1 MGRITPKP
9 RQGAL
14 ISGDQASQTR
24 ERIVAYALKAFNE
37 VGVAG
42 VTTTGLCA
50 GLDMSPGHFYYYFRG
65 KEAVVMHLFDC
76 FKRDMQ
82 AQLRGRPGG
91 ALSGERL
98 SERLLKV
105 LDCVWEYRFLY
116 RDMNG
121 LIASSRMLEQG
132 FKELI
137 DQSVHA
143 LSAALCVDRSEHQGG
158 PRLAQLETACRC
170 AVIVATY
177 WLSFQF
183 LHNARQFNDRNP
195 MTHAIHKAR
204 DQILALLRPFLET
217 PPDDACAAA
226 LDCARRAREV
236 DASVSPAS
244 SKQPDIAQFEL
255 SRDHLPHRVRARKRH
270 YGWP

>member
-1 MGRITPKP
+1 MRRITPKP
-9 RQGAL
+9 PHGAP
-14 ISGDQASQTR
+14 ICGDQASQTR
-24 ERIVAYALKAFNE
+24 ERIVAYALKTFNE
-37 VGVAG
+37 VGVAS

-65 KEAVVMHLFDC
+65 KQAVVMHLFDY

-105 LDCVWEYRFLY
+105 LECVWEYRFLY

-121 LIASSRMLEQG
+121 LIASSRTLEQG
-132 FKELI
+132 FKELV

-143 LSAALCVDRSEHQGG
+143 LSTALCVDRSEHQGG

-177 WLSFQF
+177 WPSFQF
-183 LHNARQFNDRNP
+183 LHNARQLHDRNP
-195 MTHAIHKAR
+195 TTHAVHKVR

-217 PPDDACAAA
+217 PSDDACAAA
-226 LDCARRAREV
+226 LDCARRPREV
-236 DASVSPAS
+236 EASVLPA
-244 SKQPDIAQFEL
+244 
-255 SRDHLPHRVRARKRH
+255 
-270 YGWP
+270 

>member
-9 RQGAL
+9 RHGVL

-50 GLDMSPGHFYYYFRG
+50 GLGMSPGHFYYYFRG
-65 KEAVVMHLFDC
+65 KEAVVLHLFGR

-82 AQLRGRPGG
+82 AQLFVRPGG
-91 ALSGERL
+91 PLSGEYL
-98 SERLLKV
+98 AERLLKV

-121 LIASSRMLEQG
+121 LIASSRTLEQG
-132 FKELI
+132 FKELV

-143 LSAALCVDRSEHQGG
+143 LSGALCVDRSEHQGG

-183 LHNARQFNDRNP
+183 LQNAGQFNDRSV
-195 MTHAIHKAR
+195 MTRSFHAAR
-204 DQILALLRPFLET
+204 DQILALLRPFLPT
-217 PPDDACAAA
+217 KLDGACGAGLKEAPSM
-226 LDCARRAREV
+226 LRNG
-236 DASVSPAS
+236 
-244 SKQPDIAQFEL
+244 IA
-255 SRDHLPHRVRARKRH
+255 
-270 YGWP
+270 

>member
-1 MGRITPKP
+1 MGRLTPKP
-9 RQGAL
+9 RHGTL

-42 VTTTGLCA
+42 VTTTALCA

-82 AQLRGRPGG
+82 AQLRGRPCC
-91 ALSGERL
+91 ALSGEGL

-105 LDCVWEYRFLY
+105 LECVWEYRFLY

-121 LIASSRMLEQG
+121 LIASSRTLEQG

-137 DQSVHA
+137 DHSVRA
-143 LSAALCVDRSEHQGG
+143 LNAALCADRSEHQGG
-158 PRLAQLETACRC
+158 QRLAQLETACRC

-183 LHNARQFNDRNP
+183 LQNARQFNDQSI
-195 MTHAIHKAR
+195 MTRSFHTAR
-204 DQILALLRPFLET
+204 DQILALLQPFLQT
-217 PPDDACAAA
+217 PLDHACGAA
-226 LDCARRAREV
+226 LGSKEVLSMLDCG
-236 DASVSPAS
+236 
-244 SKQPDIAQFEL
+244 IA
-255 SRDHLPHRVRARKRH
+255 
-270 YGWP
+270 

>member
-1 MGRITPKP
+1 MGRLTPKP
-9 RQGAL
+9 RHGTL

-37 VGVAG
+37 VGVAS

-65 KEAVVMHLFDC
+65 KEAVVLHLFGR

-82 AQLRGRPGG
+82 AQLFIRPGG
-91 ALSGERL
+91 SLSGEYL
-98 SERLLKV
+98 AERLLKV

-121 LIASSRMLEQG
+121 LIASSRALEQG
-132 FKELI
+132 FKDLVNH
-137 DQSVHA
+137 SVRT
-143 LSAALCVDRSEHQGG
+143 LSAALRADRPGHQSGQ
-158 PRLAQLETACRC
+158 RLAQLETACRC

-183 LHNARQFNDRNP
+183 LQSARQFNDQSI
-195 MTHAIHKAR
+195 MTRSFHTAR
-204 DQILALLRPFLET
+204 DQILALLQPFLQT
-217 PPDDACAAA
+217 PLDHACSAA
-226 LDCARRAREV
+226 LDSKEV
-236 DASVSPAS
+236 LSMLDCG
-244 SKQPDIAQFEL
+244 IA
-255 SRDHLPHRVRARKRH
+255 
-270 YGWP
+270 